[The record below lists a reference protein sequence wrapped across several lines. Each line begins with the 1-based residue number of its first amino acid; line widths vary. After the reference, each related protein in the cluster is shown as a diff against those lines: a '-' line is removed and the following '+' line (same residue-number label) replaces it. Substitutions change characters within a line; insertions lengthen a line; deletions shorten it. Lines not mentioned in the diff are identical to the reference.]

1 MAAAEVLVVDTAVV
15 RRLAAADTQEVA
27 AAAGDGDTGTTGD
40 DVYDRD
46 AMEIREHPK
55 RRRTERSVIN
65 IFRGLEPNLEPVEE
79 GVVPPEVLAK
89 IEQEARAVVAM
100 AVTAVVADERTNEA
114 LETATL
120 RYDGEGT
127 RGAVAIAK
135 AFRAYE
141 ETLASGATDGEVM
154 GAALLVSCPGYDVS
168 ELRRGVAQHDSVKV
182 I

>member
-55 RRRTERSVIN
+55 RRRTV
-65 IFRGLEPNLEPVEE
+65 RGLEPNLEPVVEE

-89 IEQEARAVVAM
+89 VEQEARAVVAM
-100 AVTAVVADERTNEA
+100 AVTAVVADERMNEA